1 MHVHRGIRAK
11 QDTGRTKTRVG
22 QAGRNEGEQKWEVKP
37 KQIGKN

>member
-11 QDTGRTKTRVG
+11 QDTGRNKTGVG
-22 QAGRNEGEQKWEVKP
+22 QAGRKEGKQKWEVKP